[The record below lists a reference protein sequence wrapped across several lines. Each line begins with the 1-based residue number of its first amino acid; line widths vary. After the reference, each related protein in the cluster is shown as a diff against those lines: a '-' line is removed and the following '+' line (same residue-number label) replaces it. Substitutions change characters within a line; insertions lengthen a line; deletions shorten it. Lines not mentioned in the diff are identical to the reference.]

1 MTITPTYTGCP
12 ATQVIE
18 RDIRAALDAAGFR
31 DVAIETVLSPPW
43 TTDWITESGK
53 AKLHAYGIAPP
64 SSRGDRDLPAMRLG
78 RHRRIE
84 PLRLDARARR
94 NGAAAPAWSRST
106 GSSATD
112 ERRLSTPS
120 RLPRW
125 WTRRTRPVRS
135 ASTFPR
141 NLRETFKFK
150 PGQHLTL
157 KAEISGEELRRNYSL
172 CVAPQ
177 DGQVTVTVKRI
188 AGGAFSNW
196 ANDNLKPGMA
206 IEVMPPHGSFTW
218 DFAPGAANHYVGF
231 AGGSGITPVMSLLK
245 TALLTEPDS
254 RFTLFYGNRD
264 SNSIIFLEALAQL
277 KNRFMD
283 RLQVHHFLAEE
294 AEEFELFNGMLDRA
308 KCDEIL
314 ETLIDPAEV
323 AAFFICGPGPMMDA
337 AEEAL
342 KAKGVAS
349 DKIHLERFT
358 ADRPPEALQAQT
370 RRRCRRARQGLTMLV
385 TLDGRKR
392 RVAFDAAAG
401 NILDSARAAGLPAPF
416 ACKAGVCATCRARVV
431 SGEVEMAARYG
442 LTDEE
447 VAAGY
452 VLTCQ
457 SVPKGEG
464 VELDYD
470 A

>member
-1 MTITPTYTGCP
+1 MSVGFHTLTIADVVPET
-12 ATQVIE
+12 AE
-18 RDIRAALDAAGFR
+18 AHSIRF
-31 DVAIETVLSPPW
+31 DVPEA
-43 TTDWITESGK
+43 
-53 AKLHAYGIAPP
+53 
-64 SSRGDRDLPAMRLG
+64 
-78 RHRRIE
+78 
-84 PLRLDARARR
+84 
-94 NGAAAPAWSRST
+94 
-106 GSSATD
+106 
-112 ERRLSTPS
+112 
-120 RLPRW
+120 
-125 WTRRTRPVRS
+125 
-135 ASTFPR
+135 
-141 NLRETFKFK
+141 LRETFKFK

-157 KAEISGEELRRNYSL
+157 KAEIGGEEVRRNYSL

-177 DGQVTVTVKRI
+177 DDQVMVTVKRI
-188 AGGAFSNW
+188 ASGVFSNW

-206 IEVMPPHGSFTW
+206 VEVMAPHGSFTW

-245 TALLTEPDS
+245 SALLTEPDS

-264 SNSIIFLEALAQL
+264 SGSIIFLEALAKL

-294 AEEFELFNGMLDRA
+294 AEEFELFNGMLDRS

-314 ETLIDPAEV
+314 DVLIDPAEV

-342 KAKGVAS
+342 HAKGV
-349 DKIHLERFT
+349 DKERIHLERFT
-358 ADRPPEALQAQT
+358 AGRPSAALAAQMQALTEEAA
-370 RRRCRRARQGLTMLV
+370 GLTLLV

-457 SVPKGEG
+457 SVPKGDG